1 MKSVCFI
8 IDTYVT
14 GAQLP
19 RHLQT
24 IYRATADHSACSL
37 QIVSPNPDARLT
49 LMEKRFAAKCTT
61 LPDTALGVRL
71 NHAANASQAE
81 WLVLALHATALPV
94 ILWRSLFP
102 MLDSYTIDAIVLG
115 SSEPTLPTRLLQR
128 FLVTTL
134 QLPPYIA
141 VRRTWLERLGGF
153 DPDLD
158 RSAIHDFLQRLH
170 ACPTRI
176 HTLSTDDGMRLST
189 GHIA

>member
-24 IYRATADHSACSL
+24 IQRATADGSDFSL
-37 QIVSPNPDARLT
+37 RIVSLAHDPRLT
-49 LMEKRFAAKCTT
+49 LMEQRFSAQCTT
-61 LPDTALGVRL
+61 LPGTALGERL
-71 NHAANASQAE
+71 NHAASASQAD
-81 WLVLALHATALPV
+81 WLVFALHATALPV
-94 ILWRSLFP
+94 TLWRSLFP
-102 MLDSYTIDAIVLG
+102 MLDSHAIDAVVLG
-115 SSEPTLPTRLLQR
+115 SSEPTLSTRLLQR
-128 FLVTTL
+128 FMATTL
-134 QLPPYIA
+134 QSPPYMA

-153 DPDLD
+153 DPELD
-158 RSAIHDFLQRLH
+158 RSALHDFLQRLH

-176 HTLSTDDGMRLST
+176 DTLSADGKPFST

>member
-8 IDTYVT
+8 IDTCVT

-19 RHLQT
+19 RHLQS
-24 IYRATADHSACSL
+24 IHQATADRSNCSL
-37 QIVSPNPDARLT
+37 QIVSLNHDPRLT
-49 LMEKRFAAKCTT
+49 LMEQRFAAQCIT
-61 LPDTALGVRL
+61 LPDAALGARL

-81 WLVLALHATALPV
+81 WLVFALHATALPV
-94 ILWRSLFP
+94 TLWRSLFP
-102 MLDSYTIDAIVLG
+102 MLDSYAIDAVVLG

-128 FLVTTL
+128 FLATTL
-134 QLPPYIA
+134 QSPPYIA

-176 HTLSTDDGMRLST
+176 HTLNPDDTPLST